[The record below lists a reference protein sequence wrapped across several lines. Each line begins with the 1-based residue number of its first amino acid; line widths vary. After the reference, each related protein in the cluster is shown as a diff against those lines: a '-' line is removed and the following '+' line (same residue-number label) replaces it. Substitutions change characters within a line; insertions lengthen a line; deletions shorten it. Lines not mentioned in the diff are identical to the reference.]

1 MGQTVNLLAQ
11 PSVVR
16 IHPYPP
22 LYIDSYMNFKDIVL
36 IKSKVKG
43 STAFKVTLQPIT
55 IGDVLECFF
64 PMIGSEYSYLGY
76 STYDYPFILPGERL
90 LRDFFKEVDRVARPW
105 WCPKFVLRLLDLFG
119 NDGSLVRLRNRYL
132 SDIFYRL
139 TKGIRITDTKW
150 KYDTFRIYGNFTED
164 LQTLANKTCREIEKE
179 LSAEL

>member
-1 MGQTVNLLAQ
+1 
-11 PSVVR
+11 
-16 IHPYPP
+16 
-22 LYIDSYMNFKDIVL
+22 MNFKDIVL

-43 STAFKVTLQPIT
+43 STAFKVTLQHIT

-76 STYDYPFILPGERL
+76 ATYVYTPWGLCPDERL

-164 LQTLANKTCREIEKE
+164 LQTLANKTCKEIEKE
-179 LSAEL
+179 LRDEL